1 MYLAERLEKD
11 MSTPNQI
18 VGFTEPYRMFR
29 ERAGAPDTQ
38 ASEEMGI
45 ILQFKSRGP
54 YNITSTIDNPRPK
67 APVLW
72 EGRNTLTPSMVTD
85 HEQRN
90 FILGSWDK

>member
-29 ERAGAPDTQ
+29 ERATATKPQ
-38 ASEEMGI
+38 PSEEIGI
-45 ILQFKSRGP
+45 ILQFRRGP

-72 EGRNTLTPSMVTD
+72 EGRNTLTPGMVTD
-85 HEQRN
+85 YERRN